1 MEYQQHD
8 EQAYNI
14 HLFKTDKFK
23 TITVMI
29 TFKRKILKEEI
40 TKRSFINQLLLL
52 SSKNFPSERLL
63 CKEMERLYGPI
74 IGANERR
81 VGNYAI
87 TTFYIQMIDEQYTE
101 PGMNEKSLNFFKEI
115 LFNPDVSGGAFNK
128 KVFNIVK
135 RDIRARLRSVKDNL
149 RSYSTIRM
157 LEHLDK
163 DSPLSYRSGYL
174 EDLEHIN
181 EKNLYEYYKS
191 MLNSDLVDVFVM
203 GNIDFHDM
211 RKSVNEMIPINTI
224 KKHKKSLF
232 IDHKTANKHI
242 NKASEEIEGLS
253 QSKLVIGCKI
263 VGLNDFERKYVLP
276 IYSDILGGPSYSK
289 LFQSVREKNSLAYYI
304 YSNYR
309 RGDNLLIVSSGINK
323 ESYDLAVKLIKEQFD
338 NMSKGIIDDDELNRA
353 KEDIISIIKSVEDK
367 PLRLISDLAS
377 QTIFDLDDTEK
388 RKKEILNVTIE
399 DVKSISKKIKIDT
412 IYLLHGGDAVERDNN

>member
-163 DSPLSYRSGYL
+163 DSPLSYRRGYL

-412 IYLLHGGDAVERDNN
+412 IYLLHGGNAVERDNN